1 MESYQLELLSVAAA
15 PADSSLVASISHV
28 DGFPP
33 SRNYNMLQA
42 TSASPIVFA
51 KQEAVGF

>member
-1 MESYQLELLSVAAA
+1 MQLLSVAAA

-42 TSASPIVFA
+42 TSASPTVFA
-51 KQEAVGF
+51 EQEAVGFGARRR